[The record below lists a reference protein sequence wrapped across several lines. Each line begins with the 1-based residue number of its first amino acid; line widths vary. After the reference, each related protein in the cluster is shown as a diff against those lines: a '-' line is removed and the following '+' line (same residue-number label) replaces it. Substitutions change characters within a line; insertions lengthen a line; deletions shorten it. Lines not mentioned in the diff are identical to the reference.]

1 MTDRHDASETRPAG
15 RPAGALSRDEG
26 GRDTRLLAA
35 LARGDHD
42 ALAALYEAWFGRAL
56 GLARAI
62 TRRDESFCL
71 DVVQETFV
79 RIIDHAPRLS
89 RLATRGELDRWM
101 GAVVRS
107 AAIDLLRK
115 ELRRSAR
122 EQRLAR
128 SADSLGDGVERERAD
143 WLLEQLRALDPEDAE
158 LLALRF
164 GRGATIE
171 STARTVGVTIG
182 AAYGRIRRA
191 IARMKARFQEIDRE

>member
-1 MTDRHDASETRPAG
+1 MTDRHDAPQSRPARCPG
-15 RPAGALSRDEG
+15 GAFSREEIE
-26 GRDTRLLAA
+26 RDARLLAA

-56 GLARAI
+56 GLARTI

-89 RLATRGELDRWM
+89 RLATRDDLDRWM

-115 ELRRSAR
+115 DLRRARREHARPRADDEPTDQHAPERAEWLR
-122 EQRLAR
+122 EQI
-128 SADSLGDGVERERAD
+128 
-143 WLLEQLRALDPEDAE
+143 RALDPDDAQ

-164 GRGATIE
+164 GRGATLSAAAYAAGI
-171 STARTVGVTIG
+171 TLG

-191 IARMKARFQEIDRE
+191 IARMNEKSQESDRE